1 MNVSLRAKLMLIG
14 VSLTVA
20 PLVILGVV
28 VYRQGRETTQ
38 IATEESTKLAY
49 SDLNHITEGVYG
61 MCKAQQELLDK
72 KVADSLN
79 VARKIVTDTGGVGF
93 TEEKVNWTATNQY
106 TGASQR
112 IALPKMRVGE
122 TWLGQISDPK
132 TAAPVVDEVQEL
144 VSSTCTVFQRM
155 NQRGDM
161 LRISTNVI
169 KADGTRATGTYIPAV
184 NPDGTPNPVLSK
196 VLSGERFVGRAFV
209 VDKWYITAYEPLR
222 DKDGN
227 IVGVLYVG
235 IPQESAESLRKAIM
249 NIQVGET
256 GYVFVLDSQGNYVV
270 SHNGTRDGECIL
282 AARDADG
289 SPFIEQMVEKALKLD
304 EGEYAEQQYQWKNP
318 GDEVSRR
325 KIARLAYFRD
335 WDWVIGAGSYEEEF
349 LRARQSIEAKGR
361 TSNLI
366 LLIVSGVSVVLAV
379 TIWWIVS
386 SRLAGRIGKV
396 VEALTGGAE
405 QVASAAQQV
414 SSSSESLASGASQQA
429 AGMQETTAS
438 VEEMTS
444 MIKQN
449 ASNAGEAKGIADEA
463 NANAKRGSD
472 AMTRMSTAIGDI
484 KQSSDET
491 AKIIKTIDEIAFQ
504 TNLLALNAAVEA
516 ARAGEAG
523 KGFAVVAE
531 EVRNLAMRSAEA
543 ARNTAAMI
551 ETAVKNA
558 DNGVN
563 ISQEVA
569 DALTAIASGAEKV
582 NGLVAE
588 IAAASGEQADGI
600 EQINIAITQVD
611 QVTQSTAATAEESA
625 SASEEL
631 SAQAEE
637 LMSMVDNLETI
648 VRGRSTRQA
657 DGQSEHFRPET
668 RTRQAPRKT
677 SRASAPAR
685 ATAGR
690 PTPRQQEPEEAIPFN
705 KSDLNEF

>member
-1 MNVSLRAKLMLIG
+1 MNMSLRAKLLLIG
-14 VSLTVA
+14 VGLTIG
-20 PLVILGVV
+20 PLIVLGVV
-28 VYRQGRETTQ
+28 VYRQGQATTR
-38 IATEESTKLAY
+38 IATEESTRLAY
-49 SDLNHITEGVYG
+49 ADLDHIAEGVYA

-79 VARKIVTDTGGVGF
+79 VAQKVVTDAGGVNF
-93 TEEKVNWTATNQY
+93 SDEKVNWSAKNQY
-106 TGASQR
+106 TGATQR
-112 IALPKMRVGE
+112 VALPRMHVGE
-122 TWLGQISDPK
+122 TWLGQISEPK
-132 TAAPVVDEVQEL
+132 TPAPVVDEVQDL

-161 LRISTNVI
+161 LRVSTNVI
-169 KADGTRATGTYIPAV
+169 KTDGTRATGTYIPAV
-184 NPDGTPNPVLSK
+184 NPDGTANPVLSK
-196 VLSGERFVGRAFV
+196 VLGGERFVGRAYV
-209 VDKWYITAYEPLR
+209 VNKWYITAYEPLR
-222 DKDGN
+222 DKEGN

-235 IPQESAESLRKAIM
+235 IPQESAKSLRQAIM
-249 NIQVGET
+249 DIKVGET
-256 GYVFVLDSQGNYVV
+256 GYVFVLDSKGNYVV
-270 SHNGTRDGECIL
+270 SKGGKRDGECIM
-282 AARDADG
+282 AAKDAEG
-289 SPFIEQMVEKALKLD
+289 NAFVEQMISKATKLG
-304 EGEYAEQQYQWKNP
+304 EGEYAEQQYHWKNP
-318 GDEVSRR
+318 GDEVARN
-325 KIARLAYFRD
+325 KITRLTYFRD
-335 WDWVIGAGSYEEEF
+335 WDWVIGAGSYEDEF
-349 LRARQSIEAKGR
+349 HRARQNIEAEGR
-361 TSNLI
+361 TSNMI
-366 LLIVSGVSVVLAV
+366 LLGVSAVSVVLAIV
-379 TIWWIVS
+379 IWWVVS

-396 VEALTGGAE
+396 VTALTGGAE

-414 SSSSESLASGASQQA
+414 SSSSESLASGASEQA

-438 VEEMTS
+438 VEEITS

-463 NANAKRGSD
+463 NANAKRGSE
-472 AMTRMSTAIGDI
+472 AMDRMSTAIGDI

-543 ARNTAAMI
+543 ARNTAGMI

-569 DALTAIASGAEKV
+569 DALTAIAGGAEKV

-588 IAAASGEQADGI
+588 IAAASGEQAEGI
-600 EQINIAITQVD
+600 EQINTAIAQVD
-611 QVTQSTAATAEESA
+611 QVTQSTAASAEESA

-648 VRGRSTRQA
+648 VRGRSNRQA
-657 DGQSEHFRPET
+657 SGPAEHFRPD
-668 RTRQAPRKT
+668 RQERST
-677 SRASAPAR
+677 SRPRTQKLAPKQR
-685 ATAGR
+685 EKK
-690 PTPRQQEPEEAIPFN
+690 PMPRQQEPEEAIPFTD
-705 KSDLNEF
+705 SDVGKF